1 MHTALPAR
9 QFCGCQPA
17 EPVGERLRSDFWS
30 EWRAIRAAAAE
41 RWPSVARLSPESPVR
56 LAANAEVV
64 FLVRN
69 KRCSGSVLPQ
79 QFAKTGG
86 GGACW
91 WRRTL
96 EAERGADTVLDECA
110 G

>member
-17 EPVGERLRSDFWS
+17 EQVGERLRSDFWS

-64 FLVRN
+64 FLVRKQEAFRERPTPAVR
-69 KRCSGSVLPQ
+69 KRQEVDLV
-79 QFAKTGG
+79 GG
-86 GGACW
+86 D
-91 WRRTL
+91 RKL
-96 EAERGADTVLDECA
+96 EAERGADAVLD
-110 G
+110 